1 MSKDIAIDVINEA
14 RRLYF
19 GGALL
24 SALFFRSCLFFLKV
38 KFLRQTHFPCN
49 YDFPAL
55 RVRRSE
61 TRLTVYWAL
70 RYQSD
75 SKFQG
80 KGAATFGKKTHVKTK
95 NVRNKYTRWP

>member
-1 MSKDIAIDVINEA
+1 MQRVSKDIAIDVINEA

-24 SALFFRSCLFFLKV
+24 SALFFRSCLFWEKV
-38 KFLRQTHFPCN
+38 NFRRKTYFACT

-70 RYQSD
+70 P
-75 SKFQG
+75 
-80 KGAATFGKKTHVKTK
+80 
-95 NVRNKYTRWP
+95 W